1 MEEFPDNWDDV
12 EYYEWGKVRRTV
24 KKIIKSDDAEEVNEL
39 FNEQVKILKWHIFV
53 KRTENTHYNRL
64 KENLR
69 TNEFIIH
76 VHYSQNY
83 KDRRQGKIQSGYFLD
98 NSFSIFTACW
108 CGIGGTLLNENFTV
122 TSQATGHSWIEAF
135 SCINLIIHSL
145 KKRFF
150 SQFNNY
156 QLGSAFAFLLMNR
169 FNPDYTIKSY
179 YKKRHHGQGPID
191 GAVGTVKSMIFQQV
205 K

>member
-1 MEEFPDNWDDV
+1 MPVDCHSLAIEYTCNYSSRTCIFSENKCCHFNRVPMEEFPDNWDDV

-98 NSFSIFTACW
+98 NSFSIFTAC
-108 CGIGGTLLNENFTV
+108 
-122 TSQATGHSWIEAF
+122 
-135 SCINLIIHSL
+135 
-145 KKRFF
+145 
-150 SQFNNY
+150 
-156 QLGSAFAFLLMNR
+156 
-169 FNPDYTIKSY
+169 
-179 YKKRHHGQGPID
+179 
-191 GAVGTVKSMIFQQV
+191 
-205 K
+205 